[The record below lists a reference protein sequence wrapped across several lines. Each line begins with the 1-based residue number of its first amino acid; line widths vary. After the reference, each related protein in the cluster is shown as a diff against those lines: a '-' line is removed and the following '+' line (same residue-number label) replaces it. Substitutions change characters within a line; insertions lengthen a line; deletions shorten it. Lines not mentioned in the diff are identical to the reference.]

1 MFDNILSIVKKGK
14 RRRKINLLTGKYRSP
29 KSKGMRRF
37 LMRTL
42 QLIPTWERRYF
53 SFKIMIDDK
62 KIIFEKI
69 NLKKLVKTQL
79 SILIFRV
86 EGRYV
91 VVMKPLCKHL
101 YLFCSRIPRQ
111 VYKAM
116 VLQDVQKTESTQMC
130 EEEEYSS
137 IQVFAWDVELK
148 SKMKIVSFLFF
159 YVKTSF
165 TQVYIC
171 CMK

>member
-69 NLKKLVKTQL
+69 ILKKTRENVAFYLNFQGGGALCGCHEAVVQTLVSFLQQN
-79 SILIFRV
+79 
-86 EGRYV
+86 
-91 VVMKPLCKHL
+91 
-101 YLFCSRIPRQ
+101 IPRQ

-130 EEEEYSS
+130 EEEEEYSS

-148 SKMKIVSFLFF
+148 SKMENCIFSLFF
-159 YVKTSF
+159 T
-165 TQVYIC
+165 
-171 CMK
+171 

>member
-69 NLKKLVKTQL
+69 ILKKTRENVA
-79 SILIFRV
+79 F
-86 EGRYV
+86 
-91 VVMKPLCKHL
+91 
-101 YLFCSRIPRQ
+101 YLNF
-111 VYKAM
+111 
-116 VLQDVQKTESTQMC
+116 
-130 EEEEYSS
+130 
-137 IQVFAWDVELK
+137 
-148 SKMKIVSFLFF
+148 
-159 YVKTSF
+159 
-165 TQVYIC
+165 
-171 CMK
+171 